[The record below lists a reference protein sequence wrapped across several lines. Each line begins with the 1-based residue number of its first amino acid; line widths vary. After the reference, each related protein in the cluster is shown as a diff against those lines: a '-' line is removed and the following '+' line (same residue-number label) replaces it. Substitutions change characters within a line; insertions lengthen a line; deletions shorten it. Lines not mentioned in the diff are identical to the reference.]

1 MAITTADG
9 GAENDRE
16 RTADDATVVFLHSIP
31 RYETLRQC
39 RAAADVVGSQA
50 VVIELRLS

>member
-39 RAAADVVGSQA
+39 RAAADVVGSQ